1 MNKIERAVITI
12 VGKDRVGILA
22 GAASEVADAKG
33 NVINVNQ
40 TVMDGFFTMTM
51 IIDITDLA
59 LSLDELQKRIEERFP
74 DMTTHVMHENIF
86 SAMHTI

>member
-1 MNKIERAVITI
+1 MNEIERAVITI

-22 GAASEVADAKG
+22 GAATEVAEAEG

-51 IIDITDLA
+51 IIDIRGLVI
-59 LSLDELQKRIEERFP
+59 SLDELENRIESRFP
-74 DMTTHVMHENIF
+74 EMNIHVMHENIF
-86 SAMHTI
+86 NAMHTI

>member
-22 GAASEVADAKG
+22 GAASEVAEAKG

-51 IIDITDLA
+51 ILDITDLA

>member
-1 MNKIERAVITI
+1 MNDTERAVITI

-22 GAASEVADAKG
+22 GAAVEVAEANG

-51 IIDITDLA
+51 IIDITGLGI
-59 LSLDELQKRIEERFP
+59 SLDELQKKIEARFP
-74 DMTTHVMHENIF
+74 DMKIHVMHENIF
-86 SAMHTI
+86 NAMHTI

>member
-1 MNKIERAVITI
+1 MNEIERAVITI

-22 GAASEVADAKG
+22 GAAVEVAEAEG

-51 IIDITDLA
+51 IIDITRLSM
-59 LSLDELQKRIEERFP
+59 SLDELQRRIAARFP
-74 DMTTHVMHENIF
+74 DMTIHVMHENIF
-86 SAMHTI
+86 NAMHTI

>member
-22 GAASEVADAKG
+22 GAASEVAEAKG

-51 IIDITDLA
+51 IIDIGELTM
-59 LSLDELQKRIEERFP
+59 SLDELQKSIEKRFP
-74 DMTTHVMHENIF
+74 DMNIHVMHENIF
-86 SAMHTI
+86 NAMHTI